1 MLNLTDL
8 NHSDVWNPLATI
20 LADKENIVDNT
31 QTLCRVIV
39 ENTGSSKDI
48 FKDSVNLLLNA
59 LVLYVVM
66 DETLEEEEK
75 TLSAALDLISSNTIE
90 ELENMFALLDDTHP
104 AKRSWNYF
112 LNDSANKKGNVIN
125 SLGSRLQTMQNV
137 KLGKVL
143 GYDEYA
149 IDLVKPAKEKC
160 AYFLVINPRESKLA
174 YVSSLFFTM
183 FFIQYVYYAETEGK
197 IKGNWIP
204 CNLILDEFCNIGTI
218 PNYAK
223 IIATVRSAKIN
234 VSMIVQGLSQL
245 YNPDGYGQTTAD
257 EIVNNSN
264 TKLFLGTSDLKT
276 AEHFSKYSGTMTV
289 NVNSESRA
297 KRTFDIVDFQEEFKQ
312 SSGEGKRPVLLP
324 DEVMRK
330 DEEFGYDLWG
340 DKSENFT
347 QMKVDPPVV
356 LLLIRESKIL
366 KLRKFDFTEHPEHK
380 KFKKKNISLYEPEW
394 MKRER
399 LIRESVDG
407 LNALDFDEDDF

>member
-204 CNLILDEFCNIGTI
+204 CNLILDEFCNSATSS
-218 PNYAK
+218 ATK
-223 IIATVRSAKIN
+223 IK
-234 VSMIVQGLSQL
+234 
-245 YNPDGYGQTTAD
+245 
-257 EIVNNSN
+257 
-264 TKLFLGTSDLKT
+264 
-276 AEHFSKYSGTMTV
+276 
-289 NVNSESRA
+289 
-297 KRTFDIVDFQEEFKQ
+297 KQ
-312 SSGEGKRPVLLP
+312 
-324 DEVMRK
+324 
-330 DEEFGYDLWG
+330 
-340 DKSENFT
+340 
-347 QMKVDPPVV
+347 
-356 LLLIRESKIL
+356 
-366 KLRKFDFTEHPEHK
+366 
-380 KFKKKNISLYEPEW
+380 
-394 MKRER
+394 
-399 LIRESVDG
+399 
-407 LNALDFDEDDF
+407 NAA

>member
-1 MLNLTDL
+1 MEITSKNYL
-8 NHSDVWNPLATI
+8 SPL
-20 LADKENIVDNT
+20 
-31 QTLCRVIV
+31 
-39 ENTGSSKDI
+39 
-48 FKDSVNLLLNA
+48 
-59 LVLYVVM
+59 
-66 DETLEEEEK
+66 
-75 TLSAALDLISSNTIE
+75 
-90 ELENMFALLDDTHP
+90 
-104 AKRSWNYF
+104 
-112 LNDSANKKGNVIN
+112 
-125 SLGSRLQTMQNV
+125 
-137 KLGKVL
+137 
-143 GYDEYA
+143 
-149 IDLVKPAKEKC
+149 
-160 AYFLVINPRESKLA
+160 
-174 YVSSLFFTM
+174 
-183 FFIQYVYYAETEGK
+183 
-197 IKGNWIP
+197 
-204 CNLILDEFCNIGTI
+204 GTI

-347 QMKVDPPVV
+347 RMKVDPPVV

-407 LNALDFDEDDF
+407 SNALDFNEDVF